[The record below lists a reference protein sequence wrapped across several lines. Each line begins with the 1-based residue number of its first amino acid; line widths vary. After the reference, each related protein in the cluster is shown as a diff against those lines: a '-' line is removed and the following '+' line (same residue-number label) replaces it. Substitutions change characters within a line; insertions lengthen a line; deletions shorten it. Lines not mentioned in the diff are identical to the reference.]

1 MGSEEVK
8 YIITVI
14 GTHQARIRCLLT
26 EITKNRIS
34 FKKFKNCCILEIK
47 IESGPNKSSVNLV
60 YEGEGDDSEN
70 VYGKFNKIE
79 FTYNCELYNNKYK
92 FYLIRHGEGIHNVY
106 NIFLK
111 PFKSLLNRDTELT
124 SRGKDQ
130 AERAGRELNQILK
143 NNDIEHIYISDL
155 KRTFQTL
162 ELVLATNWINTIPP
176 RYKILPCNHELIYTS
191 KTKCDGNQKSIPH
204 KTLAG
209 ENIPKYLIE
218 NLGLENIDIELYKSF
233 YKGDRMKKGKKP
245 DKCRENNMLTL
256 AISDINSNNT
266 NGGGYKTRRTRR
278 TRRTL
283 NKTRRTRNKTRVT
296 RNKTRGTRR
305 TRNKTRRTR
314 NENQ

>member
-1 MGSEEVK
+1 VK

-47 IESGPNKSSVNLV
+47 IESGHNKSSVNLV

-130 AERAGRELNQILK
+130 AKRAGFELNEIFKK
-143 NNDIEHIYISDL
+143 NDIEHIEHIYISDL

-162 ELVLATNWINTIPP
+162 ELVLVNEKSPP
-176 RYKILPCNHELIYTS
+176 KYKILPCNHELIYTS
-191 KTKCDGNQKSIPH
+191 KTKCDGNQKSIPIRH
-204 KTLAG
+204 SLEKTYQ
-209 ENIPKYLIE
+209 NI
-218 NLGLENIDIELYKSF
+218 
-233 YKGDRMKKGKKP
+233 
-245 DKCRENNMLTL
+245 
-256 AISDINSNNT
+256 
-266 NGGGYKTRRTRR
+266 
-278 TRRTL
+278 
-283 NKTRRTRNKTRVT
+283 
-296 RNKTRGTRR
+296 
-305 TRNKTRRTR
+305 
-314 NENQ
+314 